1 MSDIPGPGHNSS
13 VGGIDAERLKSIV
26 SRIENLE
33 SERKGLAE
41 DIKDLYAEA
50 KGGGFDARVLR
61 QIVAIRRK
69 DPQKVAHEQELFDL
83 YSSALGDK

>member
-1 MSDIPGPGHNSS
+1 MSDEAPGMGHNR

-33 SERKGLAE
+33 TERKGLAE
-41 DIKDLYAEA
+41 DIKDLFTEA
-50 KGGGFDARVLR
+50 KGAGFDARVLR

-83 YSSALGDK
+83 YSSALGDE